1 MLRRLDRGES
11 KNREQLTEPVK
22 RNRVDQSSKKS
33 IGRNEVQSW
42 TTAVNQSLH
51 TVWQKIKRQL
61 ILVMSF
67 LLAALWYCRRL
78 YAYLAQLLKWWS
90 RYLQRKFKKNL
101 SVLAEV
107 DLLGYC
113 AREWKGET
121 KQAKQM
127 KAAYEELFW
136 RHHIKYIRQVR
147 RDNYC
152 ALRAVLFQVF
162 SQGIYFPSWMKE
174 RDILKLPEKL
184 LYSQGCNWIQQYSFG
199 PERYTGANV
208 FGKLRKCIET
218 LKTQWTEI
226 SGVKDHDERGN
237 MCNILFSDESK
248 EHKLYEAIK
257 FIMLYQVVEAYEQMK
272 NEQKRVPILFS
283 LLFARD
289 TSSDPLSFMM
299 NHLNSIGDT
308 GGLEQVEMFLL
319 GYLLEVKIRV
329 YRLYKFNTEEFQ
341 VNYPEEYHRDWQEVS
356 LLTEDDH
363 HYHIPIIRI

>member
-1 MLRRLDRGES
+1 M
-11 KNREQLTEPVK
+11 
-22 RNRVDQSSKKS
+22 
-33 IGRNEVQSW
+33 
-42 TTAVNQSLH
+42 TAVNQSLH
-51 TVWQKIKRQL
+51 MVWQKIKRQL
-61 ILVMSF
+61 ILIMSF

-127 KAAYEELFW
+127 KA
-136 RHHIKYIRQVR
+136 
-147 RDNYC
+147 
-152 ALRAVLFQVF
+152 
-162 SQGIYFPSWMKE
+162 
-174 RDILKLPEKL
+174 LPEKL

-248 EHKLYEAIK
+248 EYKLYEAIK

-272 NEQKRVPILFS
+272 NEQKRVPVLFS

-329 YRLYKFNTEEFQ
+329 YRLHKFNTEEFQ

>member
-1 MLRRLDRGES
+1 M
-11 KNREQLTEPVK
+11 
-22 RNRVDQSSKKS
+22 
-33 IGRNEVQSW
+33 
-42 TTAVNQSLH
+42 TAVNQSLH
-51 TVWQKIKRQL
+51 IVWQKIKSQL
-61 ILVMSF
+61 IVVMSF
-67 LLAALWYCRRL
+67 LLAAVWYCRSL
-78 YAYLAQLLKWWS
+78 YAYIAQLLKWWS

-121 KQAKQM
+121 KQARQM
-127 KAAYEELFW
+127 KEAYEELFW
-136 RHHIKYIRQVR
+136 RYHIKYIRQVR

-162 SQGIYFPSWMKE
+162 SQGICFPSWMKE
-174 RDILKLPEKL
+174 RDILK
-184 LYSQGCNWIQQYSFG
+184 WI
-199 PERYTGANV
+199 EV
-208 FGKLRKCIET
+208 
-218 LKTQWTEI
+218 

-248 EHKLYEAIK
+248 EYKMYEAIK

-272 NEQKRVPILFS
+272 NEQEHVPILFS

-329 YRLYKFNTEEFQ
+329 YRLYKLHTEEFQ
-341 VNYPEEYHRDWQEVS
+341 VNYPEECHRDWQEIS